1 MLVGKYV
8 RLVTE
13 IPGPK
18 SRAVLG
24 EKERWV
30 ANPLAPLAPFVA
42 AQAAGAVVEDLDGNR
57 FLDFSGGWGCLN
69 VGYNHPK
76 VVQAV
81 QTQLSRFTH
90 TDFMAIPYEPYV
102 ELARKLAQL
111 APGPTP
117 KKCAFFNSGAEA
129 VENAVKIARAAT
141 GRKAVLVFENA
152 FHGRTLLTLTMTHK
166 AIPYKAGFGP
176 YASDVFR
183 LPYPYPYR
191 YPVAMEEI
199 ERRLLAQVDPKEVAC
214 CVVEPVIGEGGFI
227 VPPPEF
233 LPFLRELANRH
244 GFLLVCD
251 EVQTGVGRTGKFFAC
266 EHFGV
271 EPDLICVAKS
281 IAAGLPLSGVIGKA
295 EIMDALIPGA
305 IGSTYGGNP
314 LACAAA
320 LAVLQVVEEED
331 LLARAQRLGEI
342 LKRELAGLAQKFPA
356 IGEVRGLG
364 AMVGVELVQ
373 DRKTKEPAPALTK
386 AIQREALQRGLI
398 FPTAGLHGNVIR
410 FLLPLVTPEDALL
423 EGLNILEEAFQAVLT
438 KGPA

>member
-8 RLVTE
+8 RIVTE

-18 SRAVLG
+18 SRAALA
-24 EKERWV
+24 EKEKWV
-30 ANPLAPLAPFVA
+30 ANPLAPLAPFFA
-42 AQAAGAVVEDLDGNR
+42 ARAEGVVVEDLDGNR
-57 FLDFSGGWGCLN
+57 FLDFTGGWGCLN
-69 VGYNHPK
+69 VGHNHPK
-76 VVQAV
+76 VVQAI
-81 QTQLSRFTH
+81 QAQLARFTH
-90 TDFMAIPYEPYV
+90 TDFTAIPYEPYV
-102 ELARKLAQL
+102 ELARRLAQL

-129 VENAVKIARAAT
+129 VENAVKIARAYT
-141 GRKAVLVFENA
+141 GKKAVLVFENA
-152 FHGRTLLTLTMTHK
+152 FHGRTLLTMTMTHK

-176 YASDVFR
+176 YAPDVFR

-191 YPVAMEEI
+191 NPIPMAEI
-199 ERRLLAQVDPKEVAC
+199 ERRLLTLVDPKEVAC

-233 LPFLRELANRH
+233 LPFLRELADRY

-251 EVQTGVGRTGKFFAC
+251 EVQSGVGRTGKFFAS

-281 IAAGLPLSGVIGKA
+281 IAAGLPLSAVIGKA
-295 EIMDALIPGA
+295 AIMDALPPGS

-314 LACAAA
+314 VACAAA
-320 LAVLQVVEEED
+320 LAVIQVVEEEG

-342 LKRELAGLAQKFPA
+342 LKRELERLAQKFPV

-364 AMVGVELVQ
+364 AMVALELVK
-373 DRKTKEPAPALTK
+373 DRKTKEPAPELTK
-386 AIQREALQRGLI
+386 AIQREALVRGLL
-398 FPTAGLHGNVIR
+398 FPTAGLYGNVIR

-423 EGLNILEEAFQAVLT
+423 EGLSILEAAFQAVFARV
-438 KGPA
+438 PA

>member
-1 MLVGKYV
+1 M
-8 RLVTE
+8 RIVTE

-18 SRAVLG
+18 SRAALA
-24 EKERWV
+24 EKEKWV
-30 ANPLAPLAPFVA
+30 ANPLAPLAPFFA
-42 AQAAGAVVEDLDGNR
+42 ARGEGAVVEDLDGNR

-69 VGYNHPK
+69 VGHNHPK
-76 VVQAV
+76 VIRAIQEQA
-81 QTQLSRFTH
+81 SRFVH
-90 TDFMAIPYEPYV
+90 TDFTAVPYELYV
-102 ELARKLAQL
+102 EVAKRLARL

-117 KKCAFFNSGAEA
+117 KKCALFNSGAEA

-152 FHGRTLLTLTMTHK
+152 FHGRTLLTMTMTHK
-166 AIPYKAGFGP
+166 AIPYKSGFGP
-176 YASDVFR
+176 YAPDVFR

-191 YPVAMEEI
+191 NPVPMEEI
-199 ERRLLAQVDPKEVAC
+199 ERRLLALVDPHEVAC

-233 LPFLRELANRH
+233 LPFLRELADRY

-251 EVQTGVGRTGKFFAC
+251 EVQSGVGRTGRFFAC

-281 IAAGLPLSGVIGKA
+281 IAAGLPLSAVIGKA
-295 EIMDALIPGA
+295 EIMDRPIPGS

-314 LACAAA
+314 VACAAA
-320 LAVLQVVEEED
+320 LAVLEAIEEEG
-331 LLARAQRLGEI
+331 LIARAEELGRI
-342 LKRELAGLAQKFPA
+342 LRRELERMAQKFPV

-364 AMVGVELVQ
+364 AMVGIELVK
-373 DRKTKEPAPALTK
+373 DRATKEPAPELTK
-386 AIQREALQRGLI
+386 AVQREALNRGVI
-398 FPTAGLHGNVIR
+398 FPTAGLYGNVIR

-423 EGLNILEEAFQAVLT
+423 EGLSILEEAFQAVLAKT
-438 KGPA
+438 PA